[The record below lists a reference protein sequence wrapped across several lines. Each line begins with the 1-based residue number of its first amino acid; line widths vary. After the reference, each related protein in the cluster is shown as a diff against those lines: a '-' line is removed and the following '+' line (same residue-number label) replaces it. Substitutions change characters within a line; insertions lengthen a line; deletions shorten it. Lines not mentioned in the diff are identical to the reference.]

1 MAQVPHMGAS
11 RQDQQAEGVDDP
23 KGAAPDP
30 LIGMAI
36 GGRFKIVGVIA
47 RGGMGKVYRAEQ
59 APLGRICALKV
70 LSPKYEGDRDPEF
83 HKRFFLEAS
92 IAAKLTHPNTVT
104 VFDYGQSDDI
114 YYIAMEF
121 VDGKTLHRVLREE
134 GPFSEGRTCH
144 IARQICRSLREAH
157 QIGVVHRDLKPG
169 NVLLAQHGDERDN
182 VKVLD
187 FGLVKDVT
195 GEAEELTQQGLFM
208 GSPKYMA
215 PEQIV
220 GAEVSA
226 RTDIYSLGVM
236 LYEMLCSKVPFD
248 KGPGVGTL
256 MAHVN
261 DPPPPMIHYNP
272 NLVISEEMEAI
283 VLRCLEKDP
292 QRRFASMDELLS
304 ALKRCGGGAEEMM
317 TGPYQPYAHTGAFR
331 ARHLDSLP
339 PGDTTGLSGPMRRPS
354 GPPGDSGPSTSLSS
368 LSLSGARPAALG
380 FSSPSTLADPL
391 TASQPMSLPDPD
403 TLAGQSGKRRFML
416 ITGVLVLGFVGI
428 IITLTQTRGSGET
441 TAGSASPATTPPP
454 TPTQATPQTPA
465 RPGDRVVHIESDP
478 SGASVME
485 GNETLCGGTPCDV
498 TFRGAGAAADVVH
511 SLTLS
516 KKGYQSKTIKV
527 TVVEEK
533 VKVTLDA
540 AAGTVRTAPATT
552 KAGGNKD
559 PNYKPDPYKGNPY

>member
-1 MAQVPHMGAS
+1 MGAT
-11 RQDQQAEGVDDP
+11 RPEQQTEP
-23 KGAAPDP
+23 FEELKGAAPDP
-30 LIGMAI
+30 LIGMTI

-47 RGGMGKVYRAEQ
+47 RGGMGKVYKAEQ

-92 IAAKLTHPNTVT
+92 IAAKLSHPNTVT

-134 GPFSEGRTCH
+134 GPFSEARTCH

-157 QIGVVHRDLKPG
+157 QMGVVHRDLKPG
-169 NVLLAQHGDERDN
+169 NVLLTQHGDERDN

-236 LYEMLCSKVPFD
+236 LFEMLSSKVPFD

-261 DPPPPMIHYNP
+261 DPPPPMTNYNP
-272 NLVISEEMEAI
+272 NLVISEEMLGN

-292 QRRFASMDELLS
+292 ARRFASMDELLV
-304 ALKRCGGGAEEMM
+304 ALKRCGGGSEDML
-317 TGPYQPYAHTGAFR
+317 TGPYQAFAQSGAYRASNRPASMDSITG
-331 ARHLDSLP
+331 
-339 PGDTTGLSGPMRRPS
+339 GDTGLSGPMRRPS
-354 GPPGDSGPSTSLSS
+354 GAPPGDSGPSTSLS
-368 LSLSGARPAALG
+368 LSGARPAVLG
-380 FSSPSTLADPL
+380 FSGPNTLADPL
-391 TASQPMSLPDPD
+391 RASQPMPAPDN
-403 TLAGQSGKRRFML
+403 LAGQSGKLRFML
-416 ITGVLVLGFVGI
+416 ITGVLVLGFIGI
-428 IITLTQTRGSGET
+428 IITLTQTRNSGDAT
-441 TAGSASPATTPPP
+441 SPSATVAANPPPATTNTAP
-454 TPTQATPQTPA
+454 QAPA
-465 RPGDRVVHIESDP
+465 RPGDRVVHIESEP
-478 SGASVME
+478 AGASVME
-485 GNETLCGGTPCDV
+485 GSETLCGGTPCDI
-498 TFRGAGAAADVVH
+498 TFRGAAAAADVVH

-527 TVVEEK
+527 TSIEEK
-533 VKVTLDA
+533 VKVMLDG
-540 AAGTVRTAPATT
+540 AAGPVRTAPITT
-552 KAGGNKD
+552 KAKD